1 MQETRSKEMVKQ
13 LQDQA
18 KGVKNINPSVFLEQ
32 IEHLESQNRKLQ
44 AELDTLYLK
53 HEREKQEIISQ
64 AKKTEYQLMEDNSR
78 KDIEIQKLQLQNQK
92 NILEKDNDLEKFKCR
107 MEKELKELQDVYL
120 KEKTHMENQL
130 EQASIHT
137 KALQMLSGN
146 ETFLSP
152 VSLLISL
159 YLNRERIHLTLSI
172 PKTIWRNC
180 CLTLATI
187 FGALS
192 LDMRTQTQAKLR
204 Q

>member
-1 MQETRSKEMVKQ
+1 
-13 LQDQA
+13 
-18 KGVKNINPSVFLEQ
+18 
-32 IEHLESQNRKLQ
+32 
-44 AELDTLYLK
+44 
-53 HEREKQEIISQ
+53 
-64 AKKTEYQLMEDNSR
+64 
-78 KDIEIQKLQLQNQK
+78 
-92 NILEKDNDLEKFKCR
+92 

-152 VSLLISL
+152 VSLDISL
-159 YLNRERIHLTLSI
+159 YLNRERTHLTPST

-180 CLTLATI
+180 CSTLATI

-192 LDMRTQTQAKLR
+192 LGMRTQTQAKLR

>member
-107 MEKELKELQDVYL
+107 MEKELKELQDVYV

-152 VSLLISL
+152 VS
-159 YLNRERIHLTLSI
+159 
-172 PKTIWRNC
+172 
-180 CLTLATI
+180 
-187 FGALS
+187 
-192 LDMRTQTQAKLR
+192 
-204 Q
+204 